1 MKKLL
6 FIYNPRAG
14 TGKIRNS
21 LSYILE
27 EFASRNIEL
36 TVHPTSSVG
45 DAVKTAREQG
55 RAYDMI
61 VCSGGDGTLDE
72 VVTGMMLGGFR
83 TPVGYIPAG
92 STNDYASSLGISTE
106 MTNAARAIANG
117 SVFSC
122 DVGRM
127 TGDEVPSEANMPVA
141 KKLSTGENKS
151 DMEIQP
157 AAGTKAD
164 PEDQLTVEKLPVAEE
179 RFFVYVAAFGAFTEV
194 SYKTSQDMKN
204 VLGHLAYLLEGVR
217 SLASLKSWKLRFFS
231 QERSGEGEFLYGMVT
246 NSNSVG
252 GFKGITGNDVTLN
265 DGLFEVTMILMPPSF
280 VEWPNIINALLTG
293 AKSDYVITFKTARLV
308 VEGESPIAWTSDG
321 EYGGTYNRIVIEN
334 MPRALPIILEEQPQ
348 DAIEGSGEEL

>member
-21 LSYILE
+21 LSYVLE

-127 TGDEVPSEANMPVA
+127 TGDEVPPETETDTAP
-141 KKLSTGENKS
+141 GERALVV
-151 DMEIQP
+151 E
-157 AAGTKAD
+157 D
-164 PEDQLTVEKLPVAEE
+164 PSGMEE

-293 AKSDYVITFKTARLV
+293 AKSDYVITFKTAKLV

-321 EYGGTYNRIVIEN
+321 EYGGTYKRIVIEN

-348 DAIEGSGEEL
+348 DAIEGDSEEL